1 MSPTH
6 RIALAWAA
14 LALCACDNAQSPQVA
29 VEPETDAPPVAVT
42 PIVAAVPDVASM
54 RLAVP
59 VESGKVGVPVDV
71 RYALAGAAMKDVQAP
86 LDLAF
91 VPRVAGSGLE
101 VTFLGSASTSI
112 DDGAAPFAVAKAD
125 ASSVHRRRLTV
136 TPKLGDTGELRVQVV
151 MNVGDG
157 RYSSIF
163 SIPVGGPTA
172 EATAK

>member
-1 MSPTH
+1 
-6 RIALAWAA
+6 LAWAA

-42 PIVAAVPDVASM
+42 PIGAAEPDVASM
-54 RLAVP
+54 HLAAP

-71 RYALAGAAMKDVQAP
+71 RYALAGAAMKGVQAP

-91 VPRVAGSGLE
+91 VPRVAGTGLE
-101 VTFLGSASTSI
+101 VTFIGSESASI
-112 DDGAAPFAVAKAD
+112 DDGATPLAVAKAD
-125 ASSVHRRRLTV
+125 GSSVHRRRLTV
-136 TPKLGDTGELRVQVV
+136 TPKLADAGEVRVQVV

-163 SIPVGGPTA
+163 SIPVGGAPVD
-172 EATAK
+172 ATAK